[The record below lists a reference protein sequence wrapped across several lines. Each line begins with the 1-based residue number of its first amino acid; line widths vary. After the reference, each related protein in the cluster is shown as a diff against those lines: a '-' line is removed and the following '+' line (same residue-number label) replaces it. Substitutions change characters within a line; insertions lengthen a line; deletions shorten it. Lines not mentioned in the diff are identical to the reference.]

1 MAISLRFIYWIPTA
15 IFFILN
21 MLFKLWIWI
30 LQQIGSASVWCNRQF
45 VKAGNWATDKAQNDN
60 GLDNFLVKLKESTAQ
75 TKKQVDAKRGRK

>member
-45 VKAGNWATDKAQNDN
+45 VKAGNWATDKAKNDE
-60 GLDNFLVKLKESTAQ
+60 GLDNFLKDLQQRKDASKRMVAEKR
-75 TKKQVDAKRGRK
+75 KK